1 MENSDEI
8 LQILERFTRLK
19 QKEIPKELEDY
30 LQYVA
35 RTGDTMFKWS
45 SLKYLFREKLLSVIK
60 HFNEDSQRLEG
71 MWNSFLNTLLYFKF
85 LWFINILFLLT
96 IYSWN
101 PELSKC
107 GSIQLWDHEVIAFG
121 TSWSIQCGTFY
132 RATPLWASHWSSQAI
147 FTYW

>member
-1 MENSDEI
+1 MVTMENSEEI

-35 RTGDTMFKWS
+35 KTGDTMFKWS

-71 MWNSFLNTLLYFKF
+71 KWG
-85 LWFINILFLLT
+85 IC
-96 IYSWN
+96 
-101 PELSKC
+101 LSKFDVVLYIKFHFFHYD
-107 GSIQLWDHEVIAFG
+107 IQ
-121 TSWSIQCGTFY
+121 
-132 RATPLWASHWSSQAI
+132 
-147 FTYW
+147 